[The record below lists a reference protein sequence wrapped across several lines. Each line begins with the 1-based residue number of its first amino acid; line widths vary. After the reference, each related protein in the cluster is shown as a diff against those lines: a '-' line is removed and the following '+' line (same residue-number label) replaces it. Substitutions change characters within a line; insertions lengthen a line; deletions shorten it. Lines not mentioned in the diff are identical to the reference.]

1 MASCRSQSACR
12 RLQGGGDVFRKRP
25 SRSAVSAVMLR
36 LPRTISFN
44 RLSEIPSLRAAS
56 ICPTPSGL
64 RYSSRRSAPGG
75 IAGPSQLG
83 SLVIVFDADFVG
95 MSVLP
100 SKRDAIL
107 LVHANTVTAGLIA
120 LQQLKTVAGRNDEII
135 EANGGVDQLQFPLDD
150 SPQLTWDSP
159 SGTSISFAEQI
170 RRGLVSK
177 RVNHA

>member
-1 MASCRSQSACR
+1 
-12 RLQGGGDVFRKRP
+12 
-25 SRSAVSAVMLR
+25 
-36 LPRTISFN
+36 
-44 RLSEIPSLRAAS
+44 
-56 ICPTPSGL
+56 
-64 RYSSRRSAPGG
+64 
-75 IAGPSQLG
+75 
-83 SLVIVFDADFVG
+83 

-107 LVHANTVTAGLIA
+107 LVHANTVTAALIT

>member
-1 MASCRSQSACR
+1 
-12 RLQGGGDVFRKRP
+12 
-25 SRSAVSAVMLR
+25 
-36 LPRTISFN
+36 
-44 RLSEIPSLRAAS
+44 
-56 ICPTPSGL
+56 
-64 RYSSRRSAPGG
+64 
-75 IAGPSQLG
+75 
-83 SLVIVFDADFVG
+83 

-107 LVHANTVTAGLIA
+107 LVHANTVTAGLTA

>member
-1 MASCRSQSACR
+1 
-12 RLQGGGDVFRKRP
+12 
-25 SRSAVSAVMLR
+25 
-36 LPRTISFN
+36 
-44 RLSEIPSLRAAS
+44 
-56 ICPTPSGL
+56 
-64 RYSSRRSAPGG
+64 
-75 IAGPSQLG
+75 
-83 SLVIVFDADFVG
+83 

-107 LVHANTVTAGLIA
+107 LIHANTVTAGLIA

-150 SPQLTWDSP
+150 SPQLPWNSP

-177 RVNHA
+177 RVNHAWYILHD